1 MTLRTAMTPRRTRWA
16 LAVAAA
22 AGAAWAAVALSYP
35 DAYDCPAFAIR
46 GGTVTSMQLRHVTCA
61 GASGVVRAVRRGEG
75 VASPGGSAVVVREW
89 RCSDAAG
96 LTRCTRPRGGSI
108 RAHVRESAG

>member
-22 AGAAWAAVALSYP
+22 VVAASAVVGLSYP
-35 DAYDCPAFAIR
+35 NEYDCPAFAIR
-46 GGTVTSMQLRHVTCA
+46 GGMVTSMQLRHVTCE
-61 GASGVVRAVRRGEG
+61 GASGVVRAVRRGAG
-75 VASPGGSAVVVREW
+75 VAGPGGSALPLREW
-89 RCSDAAG
+89 RCSNTPG
-96 LTRCTRPRGGSI
+96 LTRCTRPGGGSI